1 MMRNSERRL
10 LPKLRKG
17 NSYHSDEL
25 IVAPESCDIFP
36 FKCDCPPGPPGE
48 QGPPGPQG
56 EQGIPGPQGEQG
68 IPGTQGEQG
77 IPGTQGEQG
86 IPGTQGEQG
95 IPGTQGEQG
104 IPGTQGEQGP
114 PGVFSPS
121 YGFVYSTDQLIINS
135 NQNVPFNS
143 NGVLSGI
150 THIPPSDIVT
160 VSLSGDYSI
169 TFYVLTTTNNPSASL
184 ACAYAIAVNGTVQP
198 ESVGHG
204 IQAGNQNIDQS
215 LTGDIILSLSA
226 GDQVALRNVGTTTD
240 VLPNSQD
247 GVPVISSSLQLI
259 KLNQ

>member
-17 NSYHSDEL
+17 SSYHSDEL
-25 IVAPESCDIFP
+25 VVAPESCDIFP

-56 EQGIPGPQGEQG
+56 EQGPPGPQGGQGPPGPQGEQG
-68 IPGTQGEQG
+68 PPGPPGEQGPPGPQGEQG
-77 IPGTQGEQG
+77 PPG
-86 IPGTQGEQG
+86 P
-95 IPGTQGEQG
+95 
-104 IPGTQGEQGP
+104 QGEQGP

-121 YGFVYSTDQLIINS
+121 YGSVYSTDQLTINS

-143 NGVLSGI
+143 NGVLNGI

-204 IQAGNQNIDQS
+204 IQAGNQNIEQS
-215 LTGDIILSLSA
+215 LTGNIILTLTA
-226 GDQVALRNVGTTTD
+226 GDQVALRNVGNTTD